1 MLTGFP
7 IFADL
12 WQEHLAKLEEM
23 AQEIFLKKGEGLF
36 GPGDPT
42 QGFYVV
48 REGAVR
54 VYRMSPQG
62 KEITQEIASPGGA
75 FALASLYSDT
85 YHCFAGALK
94 DSRLYLIK
102 KKKFLDLITTDMKF
116 AAEWIRLLSLLVI
129 RLRSRLSDLTLKSPK
144 ARIASYILLLAE
156 MQDSRSITL
165 PVPRKELATFL
176 GMTHETLYRSTREL
190 VKEGLVRFAGQT
202 MEILDQDLLA
212 EIIE

>member
-1 MLTGFP
+1 MLAGFP

-12 WQEHLAKLEEM
+12 WQEHLAKLEKMAREM
-23 AQEIFLKKGEGLF
+23 VLKKGAGLF

-48 REGAVR
+48 QEGAVR
-54 VYRMSPQG
+54 LYRISPQG
-62 KEITQEIASPGGA
+62 KEITQEIASPGSA

-85 YHCFAGALK
+85 YHCFADALK

-102 KKKFLDLITTDMKF
+102 KKQFLDLIATDPKF

-144 ARIASYILLLAE
+144 ARIASYILLLSE
-156 MQDSRSITL
+156 THDSLSITL
-165 PVPRKELATFL
+165 PVSRKELATFL
-176 GMTHETLYRSTREL
+176 GMTHETFYRSTREL
-190 VKEGLVRFAGQT
+190 VGKGLIRFARQT
-202 MEILDQDLLA
+202 VEILDRDMLT
-212 EIIE
+212 EIVD